1 MNLQNINVAIMN
13 REGSPFPSGT
23 KNQAIAS
30 VVAEKNASN
39 VQDYNEILV
48 FLVNRDV
55 QDVSYLWWAHYEFI
69 TPVVSISQSNELIGF
84 CLK

>member
-1 MNLQNINVAIMN
+1 MERFCNTVEHQIIAISHFRVYFSRRMNLKNINVAIMN

-30 VVAEKNASN
+30 VVGEKNASN

-55 QDVSYLWWAHYEFI
+55 QDVSYLW
-69 TPVVSISQSNELIGF
+69 
-84 CLK
+84 